1 MLWSGLGSVALMVF
15 LMGMVVVTGADLMS
29 VPAYLVLSAPLVTY
43 LGFELKLYSEG
54 LYMRYSAE
62 GPAGTSPMRSFLEQQ
77 VENGHKPTVLF
88 VPVMAWGPILA
99 AIGISMGA

>member
-1 MLWSGLGSVALMVF
+1 MVF

-62 GPAGTSPMRSFLEQQ
+62 GPAGTSPMRSFLEHQ
-77 VENGHKPTVLF
+77 VERGHKPTVLF

>member
-62 GPAGTSPMRSFLEQQ
+62 GPAGTSPMRSFLEHQ
-77 VENGHKPTVLF
+77 VERGHKPTVLF